1 MNSLLNIN
9 IEILSHAKNL
19 PIPSYQTEGAA
30 GLDLF
35 AALTQ
40 PVKICPLERVL
51 IPTGLKIDLPPNME
65 AQIRPRSGIAYNYG
79 ITVLNS
85 PGTIDSD
92 YRGEIKIILIN
103 LGQDNFIIE
112 RGSRIA
118 QMIFSPITKAKLSVV
133 STLNKTKRG
142 SKGFGSTG

>member
-1 MNSLLNIN
+1 MGSLMNIN
-9 IEILSHAKNL
+9 VEILDHAKDL

-35 AALTQ
+35 AALTE
-40 PVKICPLERVL
+40 PVEIHPLERVL
-51 IPTGLKIDLPPNME
+51 IPTGLKIGLPPNME
-65 AQIRPRSGIAYNYG
+65 AQVRPRSGIAYKYG

>member
-1 MNSLLNIN
+1 MNSLININ
-9 IEILSHAKNL
+9 IEILSHAKDL

-35 AALTQ
+35 AALTK
-40 PVKICPLERVL
+40 PVKMCPLERVL

-79 ITVLNS
+79 VTVLNS

-103 LGQDNFIIE
+103 LSQDNFIIE
-112 RGSRIA
+112 HGSRIA

>member
-1 MNSLLNIN
+1 MNSLININ
-9 IEILSHAKNL
+9 IEILSHAKDL

-35 AALTQ
+35 AALTK
-40 PVKICPLERVL
+40 PVKMCPLERVL

-79 ITVLNS
+79 VTVLNS

-103 LGQDNFIIE
+103 LSQDNFTIE

-118 QMIFSPITKAKLSVV
+118 QMIFSSITKAKLSVV

>member
-1 MNSLLNIN
+1 MGSLININ
-9 IEILSHAKNL
+9 IEILNHAKDL

-35 AALTQ
+35 AALTE
-40 PVKICPLERVL
+40 PVEMHPFERVL
-51 IPTGLKIDLPPNME
+51 IPTGLKIGLPPNME
-65 AQIRPRSGIAYNYG
+65 AQVRPRSGIAYKYG
-79 ITVLNS
+79 ITVLNA

-92 YRGEIKIILIN
+92 YRGEIKIILAN
-103 LGQDNFIIE
+103 LSQDNFIIE

-118 QMIFSPITKAKLSVV
+118 QMIFSPVTKAELNVV
-133 STLNKTKRG
+133 TTLNETNRG

>member
-1 MNSLLNIN
+1 MNSLININ

-103 LGQDNFIIE
+103 LSQDNFIIE

>member
-1 MNSLLNIN
+1 MSSLININ
-9 IEILSHAKNL
+9 IEILNHAKDL

-35 AALTQ
+35 AALTE
-40 PVKICPLERVL
+40 PVDMHPLERVL
-51 IPTGLKIDLPPNME
+51 IPTGLKISLPPNME
-65 AQIRPRSGIAYNYG
+65 AQVRPRSGIAYKYG

-92 YRGEIKIILIN
+92 YRGEIKIILAN
-103 LGQDNFIIE
+103 LSQDNFTIE

-118 QMIFSPITKAKLSVV
+118 QMIFSPITKAELNVV
-133 STLNKTKRG
+133 TTLNETNRG